1 MPFHRRT
8 FSSKSPQLPFARR
21 TPPQASGPLPTE
33 TSVSGEVQR
42 IVFAN
47 PDNGY
52 VVLKLKRDGGKGEAV
67 LAGSLSGVQPGVCI
81 EVTGHWTD
89 HPQFGRQFQVEQCH
103 LQLPTTTS
111 GIAKFLASSVPGI
124 STKLA
129 NDIVKHFGDQTLE
142 ILEKESW
149 RLREVHGIGSGKLKQ
164 LVEAWQ
170 KSADTREAQIF
181 LQGIGLTPNLAEKVI
196 QKFGARSAPEIV
208 RKNPYRL
215 ATEIEGVG
223 FLTADRFAL
232 SQNIAPDSPF
242 RCGAALVYALDQAQQ
257 DGQVCLPQSRLFL
270 EAENLVAQP
279 VEALQNGYDEALR
292 NGLLRE
298 EKAHPEIA
306 DDPLCYLPQLYY
318 AEIQLSEILNILLKA
333 PKTPSPPQSLP
344 GFSGNLRLNAE
355 QLQAVQCALSAP
367 VSILTGGPGVGK
379 TTTVAAMVKAALLR
393 GWTVKLA
400 APTGRAARRLSEAT
414 GQSATTIHRLLQYN
428 PKLKGFSFNPESP
441 LPCKFLI
448 LDEVSMLDVPLARS
462 LFRAVRPGTHVVLVG
477 DKDQLPSVGPGA
489 VLHDL
494 ISCGRIPV
502 TELKQIYR
510 QSAGSRIIT
519 SAHEVNRGIVPQ
531 LVNPPK
537 GTRGDFYF
545 YSCDDPQRTSEFI
558 ASLVSRSIPQF
569 FGFNSL
575 EDIQVLT
582 PMRKGEC
589 GTTALNQALQE
600 ALNPPSPDKPELTLN
615 SDPPRIFRLGDRVM
629 QTKNNYEKQVFNG
642 EMGRIIEVNPST
654 KSFQVLFDQAKVDY
668 QSGDCGQLL
677 HAYAIT
683 IHKSQGSEFPCVV
696 MPLLPQHYM
705 MLQRNLL
712 YTGMTRAK
720 KLFILLGNEYSV
732 KTAVRNDTPMQRYSL
747 LGWRLSGTC
756 PPRL

>member
-1 MPFHRRT
+1 MPFRRRQ
-8 FSSKSPQLPFARR
+8 SSSSVPQLPFARR
-21 TPPQASGPLPTE
+21 NATPATGPLPTD
-33 TSVSGEVQR
+33 TSLVGEVQR
-42 IVFAN
+42 VVFAN

-52 VVLKLKRDGGKGEAV
+52 AVLRLKRDGGAGEAV
-67 LAGSLSGVQPGVCI
+67 LAGSLSGVQPGVRI

-89 HPQFGRQFQVEQCH
+89 HPQFGRQFQVENCH
-103 LQLPTTTS
+103 VQLPTTTA
-111 GIAKFLASSVPGI
+111 GIEKFLASSVSGV

-129 NDIVKHFGDQTLE
+129 KDIVKHFGDQTLE

-149 RLREVHGIGSGKLKQ
+149 RLREVHGIGPTKLKQ
-164 LVEAWQ
+164 LEESWQ
-170 KSADTREAQIF
+170 KSADTREAMIF

-196 QKFGARSAPEIV
+196 QKYGARSAPEVV

-215 ATEIEGVG
+215 ATEVEGVG

-242 RCGAALVYALDQAQQ
+242 RCGAALAYALDQAQQ
-257 DGQVCLPQSRLFL
+257 DGQICLPKSRLFE
-270 EAENLVAQP
+270 EAARLVAQQG
-279 VEALQNGYDEALR
+279 EALQNGYDEALR
-292 NGLLRE
+292 NGLIRE
-298 EKAHPEIA
+298 ENAPSEVA
-306 DDPLCYLPQLYY
+306 AEPLCYLPQLYY
-318 AEIQLSEILNILLKA
+318 AEIQLSEILRILLK
-333 PKTPSPPQSLP
+333 TPTTALSSQPLP
-344 GFSGNLRLNAE
+344 GLSGSLRLNAE
-355 QLQAVQCALSAP
+355 QLQAVRCALSSP
-367 VSILTGGPGVGK
+367 ISILTGGPGVGK
-379 TTTVAAMVKAALLR
+379 TTTVAAMVKAALSR
-393 GWTVKLA
+393 GWAVKLA
-400 APTGRAARRLSEAT
+400 APTGRAAKRLSEAT
-414 GQSATTIHRLLQYN
+414 GQPATTIHRLLQYN
-428 PKLKGFSFNPESP
+428 TKLKGFAFNPETP

-494 ISCGRIPV
+494 ISCGCIPV

-510 QSAGSRIIT
+510 QAAGSRIIT
-519 SAHEVNRGIVPQ
+519 SAHEVNCGIVPQ
-531 LVNPPK
+531 LVNPPR

-545 YSCDDPQRTSEFI
+545 YSGEDPAKTAEFI

-569 FGFNSL
+569 FGFNPM
-575 EDIQVLT
+575 EEIQVLT
-582 PMRKGEC
+582 PMRRGEC
-589 GTTALNQALQE
+589 GTVALNHDLQAV
-600 ALNPPSPDKPELTLN
+600 LNPPSPDKPELTLN

-654 KSFQVLFDQAKVDY
+654 KSFQVLFDQAKVEY
-668 QSGDCGQLL
+668 QSNDCSQLL

-683 IHKSQGSEFPCVV
+683 IHKSQGSEFPCVI

-720 KLFILLGNEYSV
+720 KLFILLGSEYSV
-732 KTAVRNDTPMQRYSL
+732 KTAVRNDTPTQRYSL
-747 LGWRLSGTC
+747 LAWRIN
-756 PPRL
+756 R

>member
-1 MPFHRRT
+1 MSFRHPS
-8 FSSKSPQLPFARR
+8 SSKSPQLPFARR
-21 TPPQASGPLPTE
+21 PSAQASGPLPTE
-33 TSVSGEVQR
+33 TSLSGEVLR
-42 IVFAN
+42 VVFVN
-47 PDNGY
+47 PENGY
-52 VVLKLKRDGGKGEAV
+52 AVLKMKRDGGKGEAV
-67 LAGSLSGVQPGVCI
+67 LAGSLSGVQPGVRI
-81 EVTGHWTD
+81 DVTGHWID
-89 HPQFGRQFQVEQCH
+89 HPQFGRQFQAEQCH
-103 LQLPTTTS
+103 LQLPTTTT

-129 NDIVKHFGDQTLE
+129 SDIVKHFGDQTLE
-142 ILEKESW
+142 VLEKESW
-149 RLREVHGIGSGKLKQ
+149 RLRDVHGIGAMKLKQ

-170 KSADTREAQIF
+170 QSADTREAKIF
-181 LQGIGLTPNLAEKVI
+181 LQGIGLTPNLVEKVI

-215 ATEIEGVG
+215 AVEIEGVG

-242 RCGAALVYALDQAQQ
+242 RCGAALAYALDQAQQ
-257 DGQVCLPQSRLFL
+257 DGQVCLPKSRLFE
-270 EAENLVAQP
+270 EAEQLVNQP
-279 VEALQNGYDEALR
+279 PEALDAGYRQAIE
-292 NGLLRE
+292 NGLIRE
-298 EKAHPEIA
+298 ENISPEVTPEPI
-306 DDPLCYLPQLYY
+306 CYLPQLYY
-318 AEIQLSEILNILLKA
+318 AEIQLAEILKILLKS
-333 PKTPSPPQSLP
+333 PSSPPGQSSLP
-344 GFSGNLRLNAE
+344 GLSSGLRLNAE
-355 QLQAVQCALSAP
+355 QLQAVQCALSSP

-379 TTTVAAMVKAALLR
+379 TTTVAAMVKAALAR
-393 GWTVKLA
+393 GWAVKLA
-400 APTGRAARRLSEAT
+400 APTGRAAKRLSEAT

-428 PKLKGFSFNPESP
+428 SKLKGFSFNPETP

-462 LFRAVRPGTHVVLVG
+462 LFRAVRPGTHVALVG

-494 ISCGRIPV
+494 ISCGRVPV

-510 QSAGSRIIT
+510 QASGSRIIT
-519 SAHEVNRGIVPQ
+519 SAHEVNCGIVPQ
-531 LVNPPK
+531 LSNPPR

-545 YSCDDPQRTSEFI
+545 YSCDDPQQTAEFI

-569 FGFNSL
+569 FGLNPL

-589 GTTALNQALQE
+589 GTIALNQALQ
-600 ALNPPSPDKPELTLN
+600 AVLNPPSPDKPELTLN
-615 SDPPRIFRLGDRVM
+615 SDPPRVFRLGDRVM

-642 EMGRIIEVNPST
+642 EMGRIIEVNPNA
-654 KSFQVLFDQAKVDY
+654 KSFQVLFDQAKVEY

-720 KLFILLGNEYSV
+720 QLYILLGSEYSV
-732 KTAVRNDTPMQRYSL
+732 RTAVRNDTPMQRYSL
-747 LGWRLSGTC
+747 LGWRITGNC
-756 PPRL
+756 PPRP